1 VLTSEISEAGL
12 AAVADGR
19 FVAIRRES
27 LREHLRHVL
36 IVLDQ
41 EELHIPF

>member
-1 VLTSEISEAGL
+1 
-12 AAVADGR
+12 
-19 FVAIRRES
+19 VAISRES

-41 EELHIPF
+41 EELHVFAALSYHRD